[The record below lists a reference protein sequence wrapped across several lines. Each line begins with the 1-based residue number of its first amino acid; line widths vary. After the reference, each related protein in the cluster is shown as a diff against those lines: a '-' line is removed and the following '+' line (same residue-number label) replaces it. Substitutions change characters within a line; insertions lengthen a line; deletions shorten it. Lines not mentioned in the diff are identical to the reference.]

1 MEEGRGLVPRIRRS
15 LAIGLG
21 VALWLPLVALAQL
34 PVIPPGGP
42 LAIVRPPV
50 ALASCAASP
59 SLADAV
65 LFGDVVIVG
74 SVVALENDDRWAT
87 VQVEER
93 WRGARDVPDTI
104 EVHGGPGADA
114 STSVDRTFQ
123 ATRYL
128 FVLTAG
134 DGYYVDNICT
144 ATRPWTPD
152 LAAYRPAG
160 VSPAADVVAGT
171 QVTAIDPGAIA
182 LVAALLLA
190 LLIAIVAYIVILRAR
205 RRPPDWMR

>member
-1 MEEGRGLVPRIRRS
+1 MERRRPGSSRIPRPS
-15 LAIGLG
+15 AVALG
-21 VALWLPLVALAQL
+21 VALPLLALLLAHVPDVP
-34 PVIPPGGP
+34 PVGP
-42 LAIVRPPV
+42 LALVRPPV
-50 ALASCAASP
+50 ALAACGPTP

-74 SVVALENDDRWAT
+74 SVVKLENDDRWAT
-87 VQVEER
+87 VRVEER

-104 EVHGGPGADA
+104 VVHGGPEPDA
-114 STSVDRTFQ
+114 STTTDRTYQ
-123 ATRYL
+123 LERYL
-128 FVLTAG
+128 FVLTPG
-134 DGYYVDNICT
+134 DGFFVDDACT

-160 VSPAADVVAGT
+160 VSPAPAVVAGSR
-171 QVTAIDPGAIA
+171 VTTIDPGAIA

-190 LLIAIVAYIVILRAR
+190 LLVAIVAYIVILRAR